1 MLSQYLQSVTGIQEL
16 GIVSLIGAVALFTV
30 AVVYALRL
38 DSGVLRARA
47 MLPLEDDTPTNEP
60 AEGRRP

>member
-16 GIVSLIGAVALFTV
+16 GIVSLIAAVALFT
-30 AVVYALRL
+30 AALVYVLRL

-47 MLPLEDDTPTNEP
+47 MLPLEDETSTKEQ